1 MTDRRATA
9 VQIYNQ
15 GVHAAATDRQMSYK
29 LLSSSVDIDPTF
41 TTGWF
46 QVGNANSDLGLL
58 SASAA
63 CYRRALEIDPTD
75 AKVWTN
81 LGHRLYHLGE
91 FEEAEEATLRAI
103 DLDPTLAFAWCNLS
117 LIQSIKGEGMKAV
130 RNARKA
136 FKLDPQPII
145 ETALAFALLFEG
157 RYAEGLAHFEARF
170 PYKLASFTQ
179 YPYPQW
185 HGEDVSDKTVLIQA
199 DQGLGDTL
207 CYVRF
212 VPAVAARAGRVIMLI
227 QPELCRLFRAM
238 LQAHPNVDIQPLPA
252 PFPAADCWTSTVS
265 LPVALGLTDEQI
277 REAPNLPMPAFDTIP
292 VWKAPDRKLHI
303 AICWA
308 GSSQN
313 EIDRHRSM
321 RVEQFLALYRV
332 PDIQLYSLQIGERAN
347 ELHAAGCAALIK
359 DLAPHVRDVA
369 DSVAILREMDLV
381 ICVETSLGHIAGA
394 LGKECWIMLAKS
406 GGDYRCGRTGDR
418 QLWNPNTTLFRQGDD
433 GTWGP
438 VIERVITALD
448 MRVHNTADF

>member
-1 MTDRRATA
+1 
-9 VQIYNQ
+9 VSVYNK
-15 GVHAAATDRQMSYK
+15 GVHANATDRQIAYK
-29 LLSSSVDIDPTF
+29 LISSSVDIDPTF
-41 TTGWF
+41 TPGWF
-46 QVGNANSDLGLL
+46 QVGNFNSDLGLL
-58 SASAA
+58 AASAA

-75 AKVWTN
+75 AKIWTN
-81 LGHRLYHLGE
+81 LGHRLYHMGE
-91 FEEAEEATLRAI
+91 FEEAEEVTRRAL
-103 DLDPTLAFAWCNLS
+103 DLDPNLAFAVCNLS
-117 LIQSIKGEGMKAV
+117 LIQSIKGEGANAI

-136 FKLDPQPII
+136 FELDQSPII

-157 RYAEGLAHFEARF
+157 KYAEGLKHFEARF
-170 PYKLASFTQ
+170 PYRLQSFTQ
-179 YPYPQW
+179 YPYPPW
-185 HGEDVSDKTVLIQA
+185 RGEDVSDKTVLIQA

-238 LQAHPNVDIQPLPA
+238 LQAHPNVEIQPLPA
-252 PFPAADCWTSTVS
+252 PFPAADYWTSTVS
-265 LPVALGLTDEQI
+265 VPVALGLTDDEI
-277 REAPNLPMPAFDTIP
+277 RTAPNLPMPPFDTIP

-321 RVEQFLALYRV
+321 RVEQFLDLYQV
-332 PDIQLYSLQIGERAN
+332 PGIQIYSLQIGERAM

-369 DSVAILREMDLV
+369 DTVAILREMDLV

-394 LGKECWIMLAKS
+394 IEKECWIMLAKS

-438 VIERVITALD
+438 VIERVIAALGH
-448 MRVHNTADF
+448 RVHDTADF